1 MKLKFKLPLAFAFSL
16 GLLFFAGLYGIFSL
30 SNTVNDYRILH
41 QVDDYKKANEV
52 AAHFTLAIQE
62 WKNVLL
68 RGKNPSDAEKYW
80 SAHTHEMATVYK
92 LIDEL
97 EKMLGSNPA
106 YKKSVADLKT
116 AMMTAEKTYEKGLA
130 AYKSSGNDHIAG
142 DIAVKGADREPA
154 AKLTEL
160 SSMLSKAD
168 AESTKRF
175 EQQADNA
182 TQIALSVMIAVAL
195 ISLIFSILMARKIVG
210 EIRRAAVI
218 ADKVALGD
226 LTSDILISG
235 KDEVADLLNALR
247 SMQSNLTRLVSCV
260 RVGSEQVATASSE
273 IARGNADLSVRT
285 EQQSS
290 ALQETTSSMQQIS
303 SVVSQSAENAQK
315 ARQLATEASEITSAG
330 GGLMS
335 QVVDTMKGISESSH
349 KIEEIIGVIDT
360 IAFHTN
366 ILALN
371 AAVEA
376 ARAGDQGRGFAVV
389 ASEVRALAHRSA
401 TAAKEIKALISASV
415 ERISYGSGLVDQA
428 GSTMTNVVA
437 AINKVSSIMSEI
449 NEAGAQQDDGVRQIG
464 LAVEGIGQATQQNAA
479 LVEEIATSAESLK
492 NQAMQLVRS
501 TEVFKV
507 AGPEAVAA

>member
-1 MKLKFKLPLAFAFSL
+1 
-16 GLLFFAGLYGIFSL
+16 
-30 SNTVNDYRILH
+30 
-41 QVDDYKKANEV
+41 
-52 AAHFTLAIQE
+52 
-62 WKNVLL
+62 
-68 RGKNPSDAEKYW
+68 
-80 SAHTHEMATVYK
+80 
-92 LIDEL
+92 
-97 EKMLGSNPA
+97 
-106 YKKSVADLKT
+106 
-116 AMMTAEKTYEKGLA
+116 
-130 AYKSSGNDHIAG
+130 
-142 DIAVKGADREPA
+142 
-154 AKLTEL
+154 
-160 SSMLSKAD
+160 
-168 AESTKRF
+168 
-175 EQQADNA
+175 
-182 TQIALSVMIAVAL
+182 
-195 ISLIFSILMARKIVG
+195 
-210 EIRRAAVI
+210 
-218 ADKVALGD
+218 
-226 LTSDILISG
+226 
-235 KDEVADLLNALR
+235 
-247 SMQSNLTRLVSCV
+247 
-260 RVGSEQVATASSE
+260 
-273 IARGNADLSVRT
+273 
-285 EQQSS
+285 
-290 ALQETTSSMQQIS
+290 
-303 SVVSQSAENAQK
+303 
-315 ARQLATEASEITSAG
+315 
-330 GGLMS
+330 MS

-360 IAFHTN
+360 IAFQTN